1 VFRSIRQSAE
11 DESSGA
17 EATFVSRKTRVIVA
31 TGIVT
36 AIIAV
41 TMSVAGVFSVA
52 EASRTTTAS
61 QPGAQKADPD
71 NSEEVMAIRNVVTRA
86 IDYRNHRIVSGT
98 APATMENVDE
108 YFTPDAAPAV
118 LQDFALLEGR
128 QEQLVPF
135 AVVHT
140 ASRSDIA
147 FQDIVAGNGKATA
160 RVKEQ
165 TTLGLAPINGIQGPD
180 EGYVYEQLFE
190 LSQSGGVWKIS
201 GTRPVNPLGLGPPTV
216 IDPRSRA
223 ALSSPAAHAPS
234 PSAPGASH
242 GASAKPSPRQAG
254 PYPAWKA

>member
-1 VFRSIRQSAE
+1 
-11 DESSGA
+11 
-17 EATFVSRKTRVIVA
+17 
-31 TGIVT
+31 
-36 AIIAV
+36 
-41 TMSVAGVFSVA
+41 
-52 EASRTTTAS
+52 
-61 QPGAQKADPD
+61 
-71 NSEEVMAIRNVVTRA
+71 MAIRNVVTRA

-118 LQDFALLEGR
+118 LRDFALLENLPKK
-128 QEQLVPF
+128 LVPF
-135 AVVHT
+135 GVVHT

-223 ALSSPAAHAPS
+223 APSRAPTR
-234 PSAPGASH
+234 PG
-242 GASAKPSPRQAG
+242 KPERSG
-254 PYPAWKA
+254 G